1 LSEHFQSTMAGRKP
15 LAIAEGMVSELNLA
29 VKPEVFLDDK
39 TSLFH
44 EKAKTSLEPMP
55 GAINSIHR
63 FRDAGYRLAIGT
75 SLDASYLN
83 IILRRF
89 NISGLFEAIVTGD
102 QITQG
107 KPHPET
113 YLLVIHKLGL
123 QPDEC
128 VVFEDAETGILSA
141 KAAGAWC
148 IAVKNAAA
156 IDQDTSAADLTVASL
171 EIMTV
176 GLIHGLASTQ
186 ASH

>member
-1 LSEHFQSTMAGRKP
+1 
-15 LAIAEGMVSELNLA
+15 
-29 VKPEVFLDDK
+29 
-39 TSLFH
+39 
-44 EKAKTSLEPMP
+44 MP